1 MKKDRREFLK
11 RSGCAL
17 GMTAL
22 ASQFRHFGL
31 MSALAQKA
39 EDESTSAVPSD
50 YRALVCVFLNGGNDG
65 NNTVVPLHSS
75 TSVSN
80 FAQYFALRNPYG
92 LALAQNTLL
101 PFGVPRMGNLTYGFH
116 PALGAG
122 PYSNGLYELWGQ
134 NRMAVVANV
143 GSLVRPTTKAQVLD
157 FAHPKPYGLYSH
169 LDQAVQ
175 FQTARSDRQIFSGWG
190 GRLADQRT
198 ASDNPGALVPMI
210 TSIAGAQLFTA
221 GQTTLPMAISSATTG
236 LDQVLNPRGYDGSP
250 DSQAQLAALNA
261 LRSQDLSS
269 ELIRAASHVTDQAI
283 TLNSSLQSYQE
294 ISVQFPPTGI
304 GNQLKQVARLIKKRT
319 DLNVHRQIF
328 FVQINGFDTH
338 RQQVSTHNSLLSQ
351 TSQAMRCF
359 YDEMVA
365 QGLADKVTQF
375 TISDFGRTLN
385 PAGTSTAV
393 GSDHAW
399 GNHHIVVG
407 GVSTADFYGI
417 NGTNGTPFPT
427 FTYDGP
433 DDADTGIGARGR
445 WIPTTSVEQY
455 AATLARWF
463 GLPDASLAAVFP
475 NIGNFPIS
483 NLGFMGAA

>member
-1 MKKDRREFLK
+1 MKKERREFLK

-31 MSALAQKA
+31 MSALAQKSA
-39 EDESTSAVPSD
+39 DETASAVPSD
-50 YRALVCVFLNGGNDG
+50 YRALVCIFLNGGNDG
-65 NNTVVPLHSS
+65 NNTIVPLHSS
-75 TSVSN
+75 TSISN
-80 FAQYFALRNPYG
+80 FADYFALRNPYG
-92 LALAQNTLL
+92 LALQQNNLL
-101 PFGVPRMGNLTYGFH
+101 PFAVARMGNLTYGFH
-116 PALGAG
+116 PAMGAG

-134 NRMAVVANV
+134 NRMAVVTNV
-143 GSLVRPTTKAQVLD
+143 GSLVRPTTKTQMYD
-157 FAHPKPYGLYSH
+157 FSHPKPYGLYSH
-169 LDQAVQ
+169 LDQALQ
-175 FQTARSDRQIFSGWG
+175 YQSARSDRQIFSGWG

-198 ASDNPGALVPMI
+198 APDNPGALVPMI

-221 GQTTLPMAISSATTG
+221 GQTTLPMAIASATVG
-236 LDQVLNPRGYDGSP
+236 LDQVLNPRGYDNSP

-261 LRSQDLSS
+261 LRSQDLNS
-269 ELIRAASHVTDQAI
+269 ELIAAASHVTDQAI
-283 TLNSSLQSYQE
+283 TLNNSLQSYQE
-294 ISVQFPPTGI
+294 ISVQFPPSGI
-304 GNQLKQVARLIKKRT
+304 GNQLKQVARMIKKRG

-338 RQQVSTHNSLLSQ
+338 RQQVSTHNSLISQ

-365 QGLADKVTQF
+365 QGIGDKVTQF

-385 PAGTSTAV
+385 PAGTGTSV

-407 GVSTADFYGI
+407 GVSSSDFYGV
-417 NGTNGTPFPT
+417 NTSNGTPFPT
-427 FTYDGP
+427 LALDGP
-433 DDADTGIGARGR
+433 DDADIQPGARGR

-463 GLPDASLAAVFP
+463 GLPDASLPAVFP
-475 NIGNFPIS
+475 NINNFPIS
-483 NLGFMGAA
+483 NLGFMGAP